1 MPFRSPIKL
10 IMTGMQTGR
19 SEMTS
24 SKTPCIMPEVTTLA
38 IFPVAPAEDAR
49 SDVLKLNITVP
60 PS

>member
-1 MPFRSPIKL
+1 
-10 IMTGMQTGR
+10 
-19 SEMTS
+19 
-24 SKTPCIMPEVTTLA
+24 MPEVTTLA